1 MKPHDVTRVRLTGV
15 FTALVTPFNEK
26 GELDEVGMPTLA
38 RRKKGEK
45 RPATGQLS
53 LFADDESLVLG
64 EIASTDIN
72 ALTPI
77 EAMNLIAEWKE
88 RLKKA

>member
-1 MKPHDVTRVRLTGV
+1 M
-15 FTALVTPFNEK
+15 
-26 GELDEVGMPTLA
+26 
-38 RRKKGEK
+38 
-45 RPATGQLS
+45 TGQLS

-64 EIASTDIN
+64 EIAGTDIN

-88 RLKKA
+88 RLKK

>member
-1 MKPHDVTRVRLTGV
+1 
-15 FTALVTPFNEK
+15 
-26 GELDEVGMPTLA
+26 MPTLA

-45 RPATGQLS
+45 RPMAGQLS

-64 EIASTDIN
+64 EIAGTDIN

-77 EAMNLIAEWKE
+77 EALNLIAEWKE
-88 RLKKA
+88 RLKKQ